1 MYRVLIP
8 VDTSERRAL
17 EQAKFVAGLPDADES
32 VEAILMF
39 VFHGEG
45 AELPEDLERFDSV
58 ERVASVKRA
67 REHLEESGVSVRLL
81 EGSGNTAEEI
91 VDRADESEVDLIVL
105 GGRKRSP
112 TGKVLFGSV
121 TQSVLLNTERPVTVT
136 GSKPE

>member
-17 EQAKFVAGLPDADES
+17 EQAKFVAGLPDAAES
-32 VEAILMF
+32 VEAVLMF

-45 AELPEDLERFDSV
+45 SQLPDELERFDSV
-58 ERVASVKRA
+58 GRVASVKRA
-67 REHLEESGVSVRLL
+67 REHLEEAGVSVKLL
-81 EGSGNTAEEI
+81 EGSGNTADEI
-91 VDRADESEVDLIVL
+91 VDRADDSDVDLIVL

>member
-17 EQAKFVAGLPDADES
+17 EQANFVAGLPDADES

-45 AELPEDLERFDSV
+45 AELPEGLERFDSV
-58 ERVASVKRA
+58 GRVASVKRA
-67 REHLEESGVSVRLL
+67 RERLEEAGVSVNLL

-91 VDRADESEVDLIVL
+91 VDQADESDADLIVL

-136 GSKPE
+136 GSKRE

>member
-8 VDTSERRAL
+8 VDTSEKRAL
-17 EQAKFVAGLPDADES
+17 EQAKFVAGLPDADVS
-32 VEAILMF
+32 VEAVLMF

-45 AELPEDLERFDSV
+45 AELPDDLERFDSV
-58 ERVASVKRA
+58 GRVASVKRA
-67 REHLEESGVSVRLL
+67 REHLEESGVSVKLL

-91 VDRADESEVDLIVL
+91 VDRADESDVDMIVL

-136 GSKPE
+136 GGKPD